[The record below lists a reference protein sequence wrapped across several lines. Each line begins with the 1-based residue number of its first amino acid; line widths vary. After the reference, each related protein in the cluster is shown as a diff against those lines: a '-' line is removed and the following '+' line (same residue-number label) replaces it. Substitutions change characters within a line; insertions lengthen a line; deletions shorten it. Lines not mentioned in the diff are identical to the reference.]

1 MKAIEVLLINVI
13 YFIIVNFVAL
23 FFKLLCGHTFL
34 RKSFLWPER
43 EYPHSPAK
51 MPSRMINRA
60 TAASRSEFQRR
71 QPIDRPA
78 RTGTWRVAYPILA

>member
-34 RKSFLWPER
+34 RKSFFVLRNASLPTLLQN
-43 EYPHSPAK
+43 

-60 TAASRSEFQRR
+60 AAASRSEFQRR
-71 QPIDRPA
+71 QPIDRRPA
-78 RTGTWRVAYPILA
+78 QARGE

>member
-34 RKSFLWPER
+34 RKSFFVARNASIPTLLQKCHR
-43 EYPHSPAK
+43 E
-51 MPSRMINRA
+51 
-60 TAASRSEFQRR
+60 
-71 QPIDRPA
+71 
-78 RTGTWRVAYPILA
+78 